1 MGSNQ
6 PEKGKVHIYHVQE
19 FGGEYRQSFTNPPE
33 GLIYFKHIWGG
44 GGGGGLIDRDE
55 GLN

>member
-1 MGSNQ
+1 MGSNR

-19 FGGEYRQSFTNPPE
+19 FGGEYCQSSSKPPRGLFISNTFE
-33 GLIYFKHIWGG
+33 GR
-44 GGGGGLIDRDE
+44 GGLIDRDE